1 MNKTFQ
7 NLSLLLVILFFLVL
21 GCGGSSSSH
30 YSSGVK
36 RGRLEYNSGSF
47 WVNGREWKP
56 ENDATLTHRINW
68 CDTSPNPKVEIIRC
82 FSDASENY
90 SFTYILRIKD
100 DKPEVTKLE
109 EGLGSVW
116 VNDEG
121 KWLLFRKFYF
131 NVETSER
138 KEVKGIPWS
147 DDPNSSAPVQ
157 YVIAIS
163 PDMKTVVAVLDSV
176 PTTETTFRSLKLRLI
191 DTETGKIEDRK
202 VNFSENTWL
211 HDHENPHDDFQPPPS
226 PSKKF
231 VWEKGA
237 DGKDKIKVPALLEN
251 IELKDKKTK

>member
-1 MNKTFQ
+1 MNKSFQ
-7 NLSLLLVILFFLVL
+7 NLSLLIIICIFFVA
-21 GCGGSSSSH
+21 GCGGSSSK

-36 RGRLEYNSGSF
+36 RGRLEYNYGF
-47 WVNGREWKP
+47 WVNGNKWSP
-56 ENDATLTHRINW
+56 ENDANLTNRINW

-90 SFTYILRIKD
+90 RYTYILRMKD
-100 DKPEVTKLE
+100 DKPELTKLE

-116 VNDEG
+116 VDDDG
-121 KWLLFRKFYF
+121 RWLLFRKFYY
-131 NVETSER
+131 NVETTER
-138 KEVKGIPWS
+138 KEVKGMPWS

-176 PTTETTFRSLKLRLI
+176 PYVETTFRSLKLRLI
-191 DTETGKIEDRK
+191 DTETGTFEDRK

-231 VWEKGA
+231 VWEKGT
-237 DGKDKIKVPALLEN
+237 DGRDKIKVPALLEN
-251 IELKDKKTK
+251 IEVKEKKTK